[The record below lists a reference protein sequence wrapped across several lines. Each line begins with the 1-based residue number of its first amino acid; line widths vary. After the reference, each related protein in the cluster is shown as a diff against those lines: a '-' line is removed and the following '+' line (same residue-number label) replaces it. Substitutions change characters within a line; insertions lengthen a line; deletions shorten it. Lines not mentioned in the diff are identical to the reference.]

1 MWASHP
7 WSARAWS
14 LLSAN
19 FHVDTWSDLSLW
31 KEKSEAL
38 VFNSVNNIPARWN
51 YQCHPLYSQAKAMVL
66 SKKVENEFVVGQNT
80 STSTPAQRYVHMSNL
95 CERLKALSQTS
106 LPIWNQI
113 NTRLE
118 SLEKKVI
125 SLTTGAEVVE
135 EDKEKAKTSAR
146 AISRKRTSGDT
157 INRSKYSK
165 R

>member
-1 MWASHP
+1 
-7 WSARAWS
+7 
-14 LLSAN
+14 
-19 FHVDTWSDLSLW
+19 
-31 KEKSEAL
+31 
-38 VFNSVNNIPARWN
+38 
-51 YQCHPLYSQAKAMVL
+51 MVL
-66 SKKVENEFVVGQNT
+66 LENEFVVGQNT

-125 SLTTGAEVVE
+125 SLTTRSEVVE
-135 EDKEKAKTSAR
+135 EDKEKTTTSAR
-146 AISRKRTSGDT
+146 VIPRKRTSGDI